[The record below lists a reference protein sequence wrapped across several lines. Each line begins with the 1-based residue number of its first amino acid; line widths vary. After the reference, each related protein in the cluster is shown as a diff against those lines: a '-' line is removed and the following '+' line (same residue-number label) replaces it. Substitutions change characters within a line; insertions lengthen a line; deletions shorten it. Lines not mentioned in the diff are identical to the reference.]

1 MVIFSS
7 YIVAMVIVIIVNV
20 RELALVGVFETER
33 ELMLKDCFPTQM
45 ALGRVPLLTRGPL
58 ALFFGGEN
66 IIDQLSEGSPG
77 ESESVFLY
85 FAPTLCPCIF
95 QPGNAIGDNGIKLVN
110 TAYDLTIPHM
120 PISFHNL
127 TQ

>member
-7 YIVAMVIVIIVNV
+7 YILAALVVIIVNV

-33 ELMLKDCFPTQM
+33 EPIFKAWLPTQM

-77 ESESVFLY
+77 ESVFLY
-85 FAPTLCPCIF
+85 FAPPLSTP
-95 QPGNAIGDNGIKLVN
+95 
-110 TAYDLTIPHM
+110 PH
-120 PISFHNL
+120 PLFHGL
-127 TQ
+127 RFRIVHELQRCLSLWQ

>member
-7 YIVAMVIVIIVNV
+7 YILAVVVVIIVNV

-33 ELMLKDCFPTQM
+33 EPILKAWFPTQM

-77 ESESVFLY
+77 ESAFLY
-85 FAPTLCPCIF
+85 FAASPSTP
-95 QPGNAIGDNGIKLVN
+95 
-110 TAYDLTIPHM
+110 
-120 PISFHNL
+120 SFPWL
-127 TQ
+127 EVL

>member
-7 YIVAMVIVIIVNV
+7 YILAVVVVIIVNV
-20 RELALVGVFETER
+20 RELALVGVVETER
-33 ELMLKDCFPTQM
+33 EPILKAWFPTQM

-77 ESESVFLY
+77 ESVFLY
-85 FAPTLCPCIF
+85 FAPPSPHPLFQGLWFCKLHKSQRCLTLW
-95 QPGNAIGDNGIKLVN
+95 Q
-110 TAYDLTIPHM
+110 
-120 PISFHNL
+120 
-127 TQ
+127 

>member
-7 YIVAMVIVIIVNV
+7 YILAVVVVIIVNV

-33 ELMLKDCFPTQM
+33 EPIFKFWFPTQM

-77 ESESVFLY
+77 ESVFLY
-85 FAPTLCPCIF
+85 FPS
-95 QPGNAIGDNGIKLVN
+95 GNAVGSDGIKLMDA
-110 TAYDLTIPHM
+110 AYDLTIPYFM
-120 PISFHNL
+120 PIF
-127 TQ
+127 